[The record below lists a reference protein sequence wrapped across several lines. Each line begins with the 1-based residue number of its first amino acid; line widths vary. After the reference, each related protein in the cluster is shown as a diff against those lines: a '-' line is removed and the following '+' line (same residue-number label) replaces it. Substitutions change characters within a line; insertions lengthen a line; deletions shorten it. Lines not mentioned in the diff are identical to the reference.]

1 MEKEITRKQLIGWTG
16 AAVTALASASLLAHD
31 HEHDHKKTKKTSKK
45 EAGTKPSPVPGSAL
59 DAAAQCVVKG
69 RICINMCLD
78 FLGEGHQE
86 MADCL
91 RSVEETSALCEAF
104 VKLAAI
110 KAPGTKKLTEL
121 CIESCERCAAQCDKH
136 ADHHQECKDCADSC
150 RTCIKEFKKLL
161 AA

>member
-1 MEKEITRKQLIGWTG
+1 MEKEISRKQLLGWTG
-16 AAVTALASASLLAHD
+16 AAFAAMASASVFAHD
-31 HEHDHKKTKKTSKK
+31 HEHDHKKGKKGSKK
-45 EAGTKPSPVPGSAL
+45 EQVQKASKQPVGAI

-69 RICINMCLD
+69 QICINMCIE

-104 VKLAAI
+104 IKLASR
-110 KAPGTKKLTEL
+110 KSPGTKKLASL
-121 CIESCERCAAQCDKH
+121 CLESCERCAIQCDKH
-136 ADHHQECKDCADSC
+136 ADHHQECKDCSDSC
-150 RTCIKEFKKLL
+150 KACIEEFKKII